1 MYLTYEEYTSMGGT
15 LTETQFDDY
24 EFSAENEVNWYTFN
38 RLSKVTEYPEALKRC
53 MFQLIKILQA
63 VDVVGT
69 QAVID
74 PSTANKAVT
83 SQSNDGV
90 SISYNV
96 TSASDIVSQSQ
107 TNIKNCINKYLQ
119 GVTDSL
125 GRNLLYRGLYPNE

>member
-74 PSTANKAVT
+74 PSTSNKAVT